1 MTVTQSDRLV
11 QYVSAGGAT
20 VYNYDFRITNEADIQ
35 VDRLRNDVVTTLV
48 LNVDYTVQNVG
59 NTAGGTITLA
69 VADTANDVYAIYGI
83 NEYGGGNYSQ
93 ATGFRSVDSNSIIDK
108 TIEIGQ
114 QNRRDI
120 DRSMRAPLVD
130 DNPNMV
136 LPTKEER
143 KGKYPFFDA
152 VTGDLIVSE
161 SIGIDTSETV
171 TIDSMPVVWD
181 GTTADRVKM
190 ARQFLLMPPG
200 TTAERPAVP
209 IAGMVRYNTD
219 LGQIEGYTGGL
230 WQNLLTAGTG
240 APINASYIV
249 RQSDGT
255 LTNETALGDLATG
268 ILKNTTGTGDPTI
281 AVQGTDYYAPAG
293 TDVAVA
299 DGGTG
304 ASNAPAARANLG
316 VAIDVDVQAYDDT
329 LQSISGLGTAAD
341 KMLYTTGVNT
351 WAESDITAAGRAILD
366 DATAAD
372 QRTTLGLGTI
382 ATQNA
387 NAVAITGGT
396 IAGIT
401 DLAVADGGTGASNAA
416 GARTNLGVVI
426 GTDVQAYDA
435 TLAALAAYNTNGIVT
450 QTAADTFTGRTITAG
465 DGVAITNGNGVAGNP
480 TVAFNINGL
489 TADAIPDGAADYVA
503 TYDASAGTH
512 KKVLLNNLP
521 GGGGGSG
528 SWVKIS
534 SKIAANSGAIDFTG
548 LSNAYNS
555 YCIVL
560 SNIIPVSNGVSLFM
574 RTSTN
579 NGTSYDV
586 GASDYNYRLA
596 GAVDN
601 SIGANSGTNAAQIK
615 LTGLSSYV
623 LGNGTA
629 QALFGTIG
637 LYNIG
642 SANRTYIQGNLS
654 CYNSSNLQE
663 RDWCD
668 GFRNSATAVNAVQLT
683 MSSGNIS
690 SGTFILY
697 GLEA

>member
-69 VADTANDVYAIYGI
+69 VADTANDIYAIYGI
-83 NEYGGGNYSQ
+83 NEYGGGSYSQ
-93 ATGFRSVDSNSIIDK
+93 ATGFRSGDSNSIIDK

-161 SIGIDTSETV
+161 SIGIDTAETV
-171 TIDSMPVVWD
+171 TVDSMPVVWD

-209 IAGMVRYNTD
+209 VAGMVRFNTD

-230 WQNLLTAGTG
+230 WQNLLTSGTG

-255 LTNETALGDLATG
+255 LTNETALAGLATG

-281 AVQGTDYYAPAG
+281 AVQGTDYYAPGG

-304 ASNAPAARANLG
+304 ASNAPAARVNLG
-316 VAIDVDVQAYDDT
+316 VAIDIDVQAYDDT

-372 QRTTLGLGTI
+372 QRTTLGLT
-382 ATQNA
+382 
-387 NAVAITGGT
+387 
-396 IAGIT
+396 
-401 DLAVADGGTGASNAA
+401 
-416 GARTNLGVVI
+416 I

-465 DGVAITNGNGVAGNP
+465 DGVAITNGNGIAGNP

-489 TADAIPDGAADYVA
+489 TADAVPDGSADYVA

-521 GGGGGSG
+521 GGGGGT
-528 SWVKIS
+528 
-534 SKIAANSGAIDFTG
+534 AATQSDQETA
-548 LSNAYNS
+548 
-555 YCIVL
+555 
-560 SNIIPVSNGVSLFM
+560 
-574 RTSTN
+574 TSTTTYVSPGRQQFHPSAAKAWVRF
-579 NGTSYDV
+579 NGTGTLAVTSSYNCTSV
-586 GASDYNYRLA
+586 T
-596 GAVDN
+596 DN
-601 SIGANSGTNAAQIK
+601 STANYTINF
-615 LTGLSSYV
+615 T
-623 LGNGTA
+623 TA
-629 QALFGTIG
+629 F
-637 LYNIG
+637 
-642 SANRTYIQGNLS
+642 S
-654 CYNSSNLQE
+654 
-663 RDWCD
+663 
-668 GFRNSATAVNAVQLT
+668 SATAYSVAACAGGTAASLPTVSTARFLNTNA
-683 MSSGNIS
+683 MSAGSLNILVDAGNNS
-690 SGTFILY
+690 ASTDVEQVCVVCFGDQ
-697 GLEA
+697 

>member
-20 VYNYDFRITNEADIQ
+20 VYNYDFRITDEADIQ

-48 LNVDYTVQNVG
+48 LNVDYTVQSVG

-69 VADTANDVYAIYGI
+69 VADTANDIYAIYGI

-161 SIGIDTSETV
+161 SIGIDTAETV
-171 TIDSMPVVWD
+171 TVDSMPVVWD

-249 RQSDGT
+249 RQNDGT
-255 LTNETALGDLATG
+255 LTNETALADLATG

-281 AVQGTDYYAPAG
+281 AVQGVDYYAPGG
-293 TDVAVA
+293 TDV
-299 DGGTG
+299 
-304 ASNAPAARANLG
+304 
-316 VAIDVDVQAYDDT
+316 
-329 LQSISGLGTAAD
+329 
-341 KMLYTTGVNT
+341 
-351 WAESDITAAGRAILD
+351 
-366 DATAAD
+366 
-372 QRTTLGLGTI
+372 
-382 ATQNA
+382 
-387 NAVAITGGT
+387 
-396 IAGIT
+396 
-401 DLAVADGGTGASNAA
+401 AVADGGTGASNAA
-416 GARTNLGVVI
+416 GARTNLGVSI

-435 TLAALAAYNTNGIVT
+435 TLSALAAYNTNGIVT
-450 QTAADTFTGRTITAG
+450 QTAADTFTGRTIAAG
-465 DGVAITNGNGVAGNP
+465 DGVTVTNGNGVAGNP

-489 TADAIPDGAADYVA
+489 TADAAPVGATDYVA

-512 KKVLLNNLP
+512 KKVLLNDLP
-521 GGGGGSG
+521 GVGGTSFTKDVTQAAHGFTGGEWIYLNGASYTKAKADAAATAEVAGIVTAVANANNFTYQFGGSLTGLAGLTAG
-528 SWVKIS
+528 SVYFLSDTAAGAATLVQPTVSGTVSKPLFIADTTTTAIMINQSRGSINTPVATVTTGKVLQVVSVAKTDTFSTSSTSFVDVTGLTASITPSSTS
-534 SKIAANSGAIDFTG
+534 SKI
-548 LSNAYNS
+548 L
-555 YCIVL
+555 
-560 SNIIPVSNGVSLFM
+560 VSATISIG
-574 RTSTN
+574 
-579 NGTSYDV
+579 GTSATTPAATLARGGTPILLGDV
-586 GASDYNYRLA
+586 ASTRTRV
-596 GAVDN
+596 G
-601 SIGANSGTNAAQIK
+601 
-615 LTGLSSYV
+615 SSV
-623 LGNGTA
+623 GGTA
-629 QALFGTIG
+629 DTG

-642 SANRTYIQGNLS
+642 LNYVDSPATTASTTYS
-654 CYNSSNLQE
+654 
-663 RDWCD
+663 
-668 GFRNSATAVNAVQLT
+668 VQLRA
-683 MSSGNIS
+683 SSS
-690 SGTFILY
+690 SAYINRANDDADSSSRYRGASTITLMEI
-697 GLEA
+697 GI

>member
-11 QYVSAGGAT
+11 QYISAGGAT
-20 VYNYDFRITNEADIQ
+20 VYNYDFRIINQADIQ

-69 VADTANDVYAIYGI
+69 VADTANDIYAIYGI
-83 NEYGGGNYSQ
+83 NEYGGGDYDQ
-93 ATGFRSVDSNSIIDK
+93 TTGFRSGDSNSIINK
-108 TIEIGQ
+108 TIEICQ

-130 DNPNMV
+130 DNPNME

-161 SIGIDTSETV
+161 SIGIDTAETV
-171 TIDSMPVVWD
+171 TVDSMPVVWD

-249 RQSDGT
+249 RQSDST
-255 LTNETALGDLATG
+255 LTNETALAGLATG

-293 TDVAVA
+293 TDVSVA

-304 ASNAPAARANLG
+304 ASNAAAARVNLG
-316 VAIDVDVQAYDDT
+316 VAIDIDVQAYDDT

-366 DATAAD
+366 DANAAA
-372 QRTTLGLGTI
+372 QRTTLGLT
-382 ATQNA
+382 
-387 NAVAITGGT
+387 
-396 IAGIT
+396 
-401 DLAVADGGTGASNAA
+401 
-416 GARTNLGVVI
+416 I

-450 QTAADTFTGRTITAG
+450 QIAADTFTGRTITAG
-465 DGVAITNGNGVAGNP
+465 DGVTVTNGNGVAGNP

-489 TADAIPDGAADYVA
+489 TADAVPDGASDYVA

-521 GGGGGSG
+521 GGGGGG
-528 SWVKIS
+528 SFTLIETKT
-534 SKIAANSGAIDFTG
+534 AANSGTLNFTTMTGYSNYMIVLNQVKPDTTNVRLRLETSADGGATYQNTGYTNIVAGWNNTGVGGTTTSSTYMYMNTYAVYTGGNG
-548 LSNAYNS
+548 LSGDCLVTTKGS
-555 YCIVL
+555 STSL
-560 SNIIPVSNGVSLFM
+560 SARTINQSSTSLAW
-574 RTSTN
+574 N
-579 NGTSYDV
+579 W
-586 GASDYNYRLA
+586 
-596 GAVDN
+596 
-601 SIGANSGTNAAQIK
+601 SGTQRADLTNA
-615 LTGLSSYV
+615 
-623 LGNGTA
+623 
-629 QALFGTIG
+629 FR
-637 LYNIG
+637 LY
-642 SANRTYIQGNLS
+642 
-654 CYNSSNLQE
+654 
-663 RDWCD
+663 
-668 GFRNSATAVNAVQLT
+668 F
-683 MSSGNIS
+683 SSGNIS
-690 SGTFILY
+690 SGTVSLY

>member
-20 VYNYDFRITNEADIQ
+20 VYNYDFRITDEADIQ

-69 VADTANDVYAIYGI
+69 VADTANDIYAIYGI
-83 NEYGGGNYSQ
+83 NEYGGGKYSQ

-130 DNPNMV
+130 DNPNME

-161 SIGIDTSETV
+161 SIGIDTAETV
-171 TIDSMPVVWD
+171 TVDSMPVVWD

-209 IAGMVRYNTD
+209 VAGMVRFNTD

-249 RQSDGT
+249 RQSDST
-255 LTNETALGDLATG
+255 LTNETALADLATG

-316 VAIDVDVQAYDDT
+316 VAIDIDVQAYDD
-329 LQSISGLGTAAD
+329 
-341 KMLYTTGVNT
+341 
-351 WAESDITAAGRAILD
+351 
-366 DATAAD
+366 
-372 QRTTLGLGTI
+372 
-382 ATQNA
+382 
-387 NAVAITGGT
+387 
-396 IAGIT
+396 
-401 DLAVADGGTGASNAA
+401 
-416 GARTNLGVVI
+416 
-426 GTDVQAYDA
+426 

-450 QTAADTFTGRTITAG
+450 QTATDTFTGRTITAG

-489 TADAIPDGAADYVA
+489 TADATPDGAADYVA
-503 TYDASAGTH
+503 TYDASTGTH

-521 GGGGGSG
+521 GGGGGGGTPGGSNTQIQFNNSGSFGGSADLTWDGGGLSAPYLTATDGGNINDVSVYDQAGTVVVTTASKPLNIIGNPSLQLNHIKWPSSAGINGQVLVTNGVDEAIWSSSTGGKVLQVVDTIKTTSFSSATGG
-528 SWVKIS
+528 SWVDI
-534 SKIAANSGAIDFTG
+534 TG
-548 LSNAYNS
+548 LSATITPSSATSKIEVNFNCVAGTSGSSDLNLRVVRDS
-555 YCIVL
+555 TPIFL
-560 SNIIPVSNGVSLFM
+560 GTPVSSSPGVTLYVPVQSVSYPNPVSFTGIDSPAT
-574 RTSTN
+574 TSAITYKIQVMGG
-579 NGTSYDV
+579 GTSYI
-586 GASDYNYRLA
+586 GTGGTAASATHGVPVATIILKE
-596 GAVDN
+596 
-601 SIGANSGTNAAQIK
+601 IGA
-615 LTGLSSYV
+615 
-623 LGNGTA
+623 
-629 QALFGTIG
+629 
-637 LYNIG
+637 
-642 SANRTYIQGNLS
+642 
-654 CYNSSNLQE
+654 
-663 RDWCD
+663 
-668 GFRNSATAVNAVQLT
+668 
-683 MSSGNIS
+683 
-690 SGTFILY
+690 
-697 GLEA
+697 

>member
-59 NTAGGTITLA
+59 NTAGGTITLT
-69 VADTANDVYAIYGI
+69 VADTANDIYAIYGI
-83 NEYGGGNYSQ
+83 NEYGGGSYSQ
-93 ATGFRSVDSNSIIDK
+93 ATGFRSGDSNSIIDK

-161 SIGIDTSETV
+161 SVGIDTAETV
-171 TIDSMPVVWD
+171 TVDSMPVVWD

-219 LGQIEGYTGGL
+219 LGQIEGYTGGI

-341 KMLYTTGVNT
+341 KMLYTTGINT

-450 QTAADTFTGRTITAG
+450 QTAADTFAGRTITAG
-465 DGVAITNGNGVAGNP
+465 DGVAVTNGNGVAGNP

-489 TADAIPDGAADYVA
+489 TADATPDGAADYVA

-521 GGGGGSG
+521 GGGGGG
-528 SWVKIS
+528 SFTLIETKT
-534 SKIAANSGAIDFTG
+534 AANSSTLDFTTMTG
-548 LSNAYNS
+548 YSNYM
-555 YCIVL
+555 IVL
-560 SNIIPVSNGVSLFM
+560 NQVQPVTTNVVL
-574 RTSTN
+574 RLETSTN
-579 NGTSYDV
+579 GGATYQNTGYTNIVAGWNNTGAGGTVTSSTYMYMNTYNVYTGGNGLSGDCLVTTKGSSTSLS
-586 GASDYNYRLA
+586 ARTINQWSSSLA
-596 GAVDN
+596 WN
-601 SIGANSGTNAAQIK
+601 WSGTQRADLTNA
-615 LTGLSSYV
+615 
-623 LGNGTA
+623 
-629 QALFGTIG
+629 FR
-637 LYNIG
+637 LY
-642 SANRTYIQGNLS
+642 
-654 CYNSSNLQE
+654 
-663 RDWCD
+663 
-668 GFRNSATAVNAVQLT
+668 F
-683 MSSGNIS
+683 SSGNIS
-690 SGTFILY
+690 SGTVSLY

>member
-20 VYNYDFRITNEADIQ
+20 VYNYDFRITDEADIQ

-136 LPTKEER
+136 LPAKEER
-143 KGKYPFFDA
+143 KGKYPFFDT

-161 SIGIDTSETV
+161 SIGIDTAETV

-281 AVQGTDYYAPAG
+281 AVQGTDYYAPGG

-316 VAIDVDVQAYDDT
+316 LAIDIDVQAYDDT
-329 LQSISGLGTAAD
+329 LQSISGLGSAAD

-366 DATAAD
+366 DATTAD

-401 DLAVADGGTGASNAA
+401 DLAIADGGTGASDAA
-416 GARTNLGVVI
+416 TARTNLGVAI

-435 TLAALAAYNTNGIVT
+435 TLTALAAYNTNGILT
-450 QTAADTFTGRTITAG
+450 QTAADTFAGRTITAG

-489 TADAIPDGAADYVA
+489 TADAVPDGASDYVA

-528 SWVKIS
+528 KVLQVVDTIKTTSFSSATGGSWVDI
-534 SKIAANSGAIDFTG
+534 TG
-548 LSNAYNS
+548 LSATITPSSATSKIEVNFNCVVGTS
-555 YCIVL
+555 GTSDLNLRVVRDSTPIFL
-560 SNIIPVSNGVSLFM
+560 GTPVSSSPGVTLHAPVQ
-574 RTSTN
+574 TSSYPNPVSFTGIDSPATTSAITYKIQVMGG
-579 NGTSYDV
+579 GTSYIGTGPAPV
-586 GASDYNYRLA
+586 SATHGVPVATIILKE
-596 GAVDN
+596 
-601 SIGANSGTNAAQIK
+601 IGA
-615 LTGLSSYV
+615 
-623 LGNGTA
+623 
-629 QALFGTIG
+629 
-637 LYNIG
+637 
-642 SANRTYIQGNLS
+642 
-654 CYNSSNLQE
+654 
-663 RDWCD
+663 
-668 GFRNSATAVNAVQLT
+668 
-683 MSSGNIS
+683 
-690 SGTFILY
+690 
-697 GLEA
+697 

>member
-20 VYNYDFRITNEADIQ
+20 VYNYDFRITDEADIQ

-161 SIGIDTSETV
+161 SIGIDTAETV
-171 TIDSMPVVWD
+171 TTDSMPVVWD

-209 IAGMVRYNTD
+209 VAGMVRYNTD

-316 VAIDVDVQAYDDT
+316 VAIDIDVQAYDDT

-366 DATAAD
+366 DATVAD

-450 QTAADTFTGRTITAG
+450 QTAADTFAGRTITAG
-465 DGVAITNGNGVAGNP
+465 DGVTITNGNGVAGNP

-489 TADAIPDGAADYVA
+489 TADATPDGAADYVA

-521 GGGGGSG
+521 GGGGGG

-534 SKIAANSGAIDFTG
+534 SQTAANSATIDFTG

-555 YCIVL
+555 YCIVV
-560 SNIIPVSNGVSLFM
+560 SNIIPVTNGVSLFM

-601 SIGANSGTNAAQIK
+601 SVGANSGTNAAQIK

-642 SANRTYIQGNLS
+642 SANRAYIQGNLS

-663 RDWCD
+663 RNWCD
-668 GFRNSATAVNAVQLT
+668 GFRNSATAVNAVRLI

>member
-59 NTAGGTITLA
+59 NTAGGTITLT
-69 VADTANDVYAIYGI
+69 VADTANDIYAIYGI
-83 NEYGGGNYSQ
+83 NEYGGGSYSQ
-93 ATGFRSVDSNSIIDK
+93 ATGFRSGDSNSIIDK

-152 VTGDLIVSE
+152 ITGDLIVSE
-161 SIGIDTSETV
+161 SIGIDTAETV

-209 IAGMVRYNTD
+209 VAGMVRYNTD

-255 LTNETALGDLATG
+255 LTNETALADLATG

-281 AVQGTDYYAPAG
+281 AVQGTDYYAPGG

-304 ASNAPAARANLG
+304 ASTASAARASLG

-351 WAESDITAAGRAILD
+351 WAESDITAVGRAILD
-366 DATAAD
+366 DATTAD

-401 DLAVADGGTGASNAA
+401 DLAIADGGTGASDAA

-480 TVAFNINGL
+480 AVAFNINGL
-489 TADAIPDGAADYVA
+489 TADAVPDGASDYVA

-521 GGGGGSG
+521 GGGGGGAAATKSDQETATSTTVFVSPGRQQYHPSAAKAWAKINTISITSILASYNVTSVTDNGTGDTTVTFTTAFSSAHYGVAVAGMSTVAGDSG
-528 SWVKIS
+528 RDGFIQVVHNTQTT
-534 SKIAANSGAIDFTG
+534 NSIRLYTG
-548 LSNAYNS
+548 VRNAYFALDLPA
-555 YCIVL
+555 I
-560 SNIIPVSNGVSLFM
+560 
-574 RTSTN
+574 
-579 NGTSYDV
+579 
-586 GASDYNYRLA
+586 
-596 GAVDN
+596 
-601 SIGANSGTNAAQIK
+601 
-615 LTGLSSYV
+615 YV
-623 LGNGTA
+623 VC
-629 QALFGTIG
+629 FG
-637 LYNIG
+637 
-642 SANRTYIQGNLS
+642 Q
-654 CYNSSNLQE
+654 Q
-663 RDWCD
+663 
-668 GFRNSATAVNAVQLT
+668 
-683 MSSGNIS
+683 
-690 SGTFILY
+690 
-697 GLEA
+697 

>member
-20 VYNYDFRITNEADIQ
+20 VYNYDFRITGEADIQ

-69 VADTANDVYAIYGI
+69 VADTPNDVYAIYGI

-143 KGKYPFFDA
+143 KGKYPFFDT

-161 SIGIDTSETV
+161 SIGIDTAETV

-316 VAIDVDVQAYDDT
+316 LAIDIDVQAYDDT
-329 LQSISGLGTAAD
+329 LQSISGLGTAAY

-366 DATAAD
+366 DATTAD

-387 NAVAITGGT
+387 NAVAIAGGT
-396 IAGIT
+396 ITGIT
-401 DLAVADGGTGASNAA
+401 DLAIADGGTGASNAA

-450 QTAADTFTGRTITAG
+450 QTAADTFAGRTITAG
-465 DGVAITNGNGVAGNP
+465 DGVAVTNGNGVAGNP

-489 TADAIPDGAADYVA
+489 TADATPDGAADYVA

-521 GGGGGSG
+521 GGGGGTAA
-528 SWVKIS
+528 
-534 SKIAANSGAIDFTG
+534 SKSDQETA
-548 LSNAYNS
+548 
-555 YCIVL
+555 
-560 SNIIPVSNGVSLFM
+560 
-574 RTSTN
+574 TSTTVFVSP
-579 NGTSYDV
+579 GRQQYHPSSAKAWCLFTTVTTTSII
-586 GASDYNYRLA
+586 ASYNVTSL
-596 GAVDN
+596 VDN
-601 SIGANSGTNAAQIK
+601 GAGDTTVNFTTSFSSSNFAVTTSKEAAGNVGSLNLVSRATSNVRVKTYQITTNQDDANC
-615 LTGLSSYV
+615 SV
-623 LGNGTA
+623 VC
-629 QALFGTIG
+629 FGT
-637 LYNIG
+637 
-642 SANRTYIQGNLS
+642 Q
-654 CYNSSNLQE
+654 
-663 RDWCD
+663 
-668 GFRNSATAVNAVQLT
+668 
-683 MSSGNIS
+683 
-690 SGTFILY
+690 
-697 GLEA
+697 

>member
-20 VYNYDFRITNEADIQ
+20 VYNYDFRITDEADIQ

-69 VADTANDVYAIYGI
+69 VADTANDIYAIYGI

-143 KGKYPFFDA
+143 KGKYPFFDT

-171 TIDSMPVVWD
+171 TVDSMPVVWD

-316 VAIDVDVQAYDDT
+316 LAIDIDVQAYDD
-329 LQSISGLGTAAD
+329 
-341 KMLYTTGVNT
+341 
-351 WAESDITAAGRAILD
+351 
-366 DATAAD
+366 
-372 QRTTLGLGTI
+372 
-382 ATQNA
+382 
-387 NAVAITGGT
+387 
-396 IAGIT
+396 
-401 DLAVADGGTGASNAA
+401 
-416 GARTNLGVVI
+416 
-426 GTDVQAYDA
+426 

-489 TADAIPDGAADYVA
+489 TADAAPDGAADYVA

-512 KKVLLNNLP
+512 KKVLLDDLP
-521 GGGGGSG
+521 GGGGTPGGSNTQIQFNNSGAFDGSADFTWDGSEVKSPFFRSTSGSTFGGVNIYQQGSDWIINSSASDLYLGGINIHLLPDPSGYVYIDANRWPNSDGTNGQVLTTYGDGTTGWSSVSGG
-528 SWVKIS
+528 SWVLIDTQT
-534 SKIAANSGAIDFTG
+534 AANSSTLNFTTMTGYNNFMIVLNNVQPVTTNVWLRLETSSNGGSTYQTTGYTNTVAGWNSAGAGGTTTSTTYMYMNTYSVYTGGNG
-548 LSNAYNS
+548 LSGS
-555 YCIVL
+555 CLITTT
-560 SNIIPVSNGVSLFM
+560 G
-574 RTSTN
+574 STTTFAAN
-579 NGTSYDV
+579 TIHQ
-586 GASDYNYRLA
+586 GASSVTWNWS
-596 GAVDN
+596 GAQRADL
-601 SIGANSGTNAAQIK
+601 TNA
-615 LTGLSSYV
+615 
-623 LGNGTA
+623 
-629 QALFGTIG
+629 FR
-637 LYNIG
+637 LY
-642 SANRTYIQGNLS
+642 
-654 CYNSSNLQE
+654 
-663 RDWCD
+663 
-668 GFRNSATAVNAVQLT
+668 F
-683 MSSGNIS
+683 SSGNIA
-690 SGTFILY
+690 SGSVSLY
-697 GLEA
+697 GLEV

>member
-20 VYNYDFRITNEADIQ
+20 VYNYDFRITDEADIQ

-69 VADTANDVYAIYGI
+69 VADTANDIYAIYGI
-83 NEYGGGNYSQ
+83 NEYGGGSYSQ

-171 TIDSMPVVWD
+171 TVDSMPVVWD

-200 TTAERPAVP
+200 TTAERPVVP
-209 IAGMVRYNTD
+209 VAGMVRYNTD

-268 ILKNTTGTGDPTI
+268 LLKNTTGTGDPTI

-316 VAIDVDVQAYDDT
+316 LAIDIDVQAYDDT

-401 DLAVADGGTGASNAA
+401 DLAIADGGTGASDAA
-416 GARTNLGVVI
+416 TARTNLGVVI

-465 DGVAITNGNGVAGNP
+465 DGVAVTNGNGVAGNP

-489 TADAIPDGAADYVA
+489 TADATPDGAADYVA

-521 GGGGGSG
+521 GGGGGTAA
-528 SWVKIS
+528 
-534 SKIAANSGAIDFTG
+534 SKSDQETA
-548 LSNAYNS
+548 
-555 YCIVL
+555 
-560 SNIIPVSNGVSLFM
+560 
-574 RTSTN
+574 TSTTVFVSP
-579 NGTSYDV
+579 GRQQYHPSSAKAWCLFTTVTTTSII
-586 GASDYNYRLA
+586 ASYNVTSL
-596 GAVDN
+596 VDN
-601 SIGANSGTNAAQIK
+601 GAGDTTVNFTTSFSSSNFAVTTSKEAAGNVGSLNLVSRATSNVRVKTYQITTNQDDANC
-615 LTGLSSYV
+615 SV
-623 LGNGTA
+623 VC
-629 QALFGTIG
+629 FGT
-637 LYNIG
+637 
-642 SANRTYIQGNLS
+642 Q
-654 CYNSSNLQE
+654 
-663 RDWCD
+663 
-668 GFRNSATAVNAVQLT
+668 
-683 MSSGNIS
+683 
-690 SGTFILY
+690 
-697 GLEA
+697 

>member
-1 MTVTQSDRLV
+1 MTVTQNDRLV
-11 QYVSAGGAT
+11 QYISAGGAT
-20 VYNYDFRITNEADIQ
+20 VYNYDFRIINQADIQ

-69 VADTANDVYAIYGI
+69 VADTANDIYAIYGI
-83 NEYGGGNYSQ
+83 NEYGGGDYDQ
-93 ATGFRSVDSNSIIDK
+93 TTGFRSGDSNSIINK
-108 TIEIGQ
+108 TIEICQ

-130 DNPNMV
+130 DNPNME

-161 SIGIDTSETV
+161 SIGIDTAETV
-171 TIDSMPVVWD
+171 TVDSMPVVWD

-209 IAGMVRYNTD
+209 VAGMVRYNTD

-341 KMLYTTGVNT
+341 KMLYTTGINT

-366 DATAAD
+366 DATTAD

-416 GARTNLGVVI
+416 GARTNLGVAI
-426 GTDVQAYDA
+426 GTNVQAYDA
-435 TLAALAAYNTNGIVT
+435 TLTALSAYNTNGLVT

-465 DGVAITNGNGVAGNP
+465 NGVTVTNGNGVAGNP

-489 TADAIPDGAADYVA
+489 TADAVPDGASDYVA

-521 GGGGGSG
+521 GGGGGG
-528 SWVKIS
+528 SFTLIETKT
-534 SKIAANSGAIDFTG
+534 AANSSTLNFTTMTGYSQYMIVLNQVKPVTTNVWLRLETSTDGGTTYQTTGYTNIVAGWNNTGAGGTTTSSTYMYMNTYAVYTGGNG
-548 LSNAYNS
+548 LSGDCLVTTKGS
-555 YCIVL
+555 STSL
-560 SNIIPVSNGVSLFM
+560 SARTINQHSTSLAW
-574 RTSTN
+574 N
-579 NGTSYDV
+579 W
-586 GASDYNYRLA
+586 
-596 GAVDN
+596 
-601 SIGANSGTNAAQIK
+601 SGTQRADLTNA
-615 LTGLSSYV
+615 
-623 LGNGTA
+623 
-629 QALFGTIG
+629 FR
-637 LYNIG
+637 LY
-642 SANRTYIQGNLS
+642 
-654 CYNSSNLQE
+654 
-663 RDWCD
+663 
-668 GFRNSATAVNAVQLT
+668 F
-683 MSSGNIS
+683 SSGNIS
-690 SGTFILY
+690 SGTVSLY